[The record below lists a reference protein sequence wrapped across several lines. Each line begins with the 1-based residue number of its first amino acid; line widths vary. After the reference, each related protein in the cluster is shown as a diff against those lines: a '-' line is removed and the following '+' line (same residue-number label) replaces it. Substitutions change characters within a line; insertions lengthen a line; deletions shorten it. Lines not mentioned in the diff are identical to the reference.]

1 MWAEILICK
10 LALNDVAPPSL
21 KSAPKE
27 RGVNLALA
35 LTLKGSICV
44 RFYLERPR
52 RQSMSHKAKCVEE
65 LSSKTVIFDGTCGRA
80 ECIAGA
86 KSGNKPSIVTMK
98 ACYVL
103 SKGI

>member
-1 MWAEILICK
+1 MICK

-52 RQSMSHKAKCVEE
+52 RQSMSHKAECMEE
-65 LSSKTVIFDGTCGRA
+65 LFSKTVIFDGACGRA
-80 ECIAGA
+80 ECVAGA
-86 KSGNKPSIVTMK
+86 KSGNKSSIVTMK
-98 ACYVL
+98 VCYVL